1 VQAALPRR
9 VRFAP
14 LLAATDQTVLL
25 LWMFGK
31 TADVLLGVFVAA
43 MIAVYLGAVSEWFA
57 KRLRFPPRLA
67 LLTAIVMTIAVVAG
81 LIATLVPPV
90 VQQTQQL
97 IRVLPNTIATWES
110 AIERVAVRYPGL
122 GELWQPGDHRL
133 LTAAYEQLAGPLND
147 LFPKLFSV
155 GHAFISIASVAVMGI
170 YLALYPGLYR
180 EWLIA
185 LFPPI
190 HRDLVR
196 DVLGDLGGTLRA
208 WIVGQ
213 LLAMAVL
220 GALTAVGLAALQVP
234 YALTFGVFTGAVAII
249 PFFGTL
255 ISTLLPALFVLGG
268 DGFGSFGPGAHAML
282 VILLG
287 VVIHV
292 LEGNIV
298 VPLIT
303 AKQVEVPPVLAIIA
317 VLVVGKL
324 LGPMG
329 LPVAVP
335 LLAVVM
341 VVLRR
346 ILINRIYE
354 GQGFRKATRDRPLLL
369 RVPAPDGGVL
379 APEAQ
384 GLDIIAA

>member
-1 VQAALPRR
+1 VQAAHQRR

-14 LLAATDQTVLL
+14 LLAATVLTVLL

-31 TADVLLGVFVAA
+31 TADVLLLVFVAA
-43 MIAVYLGAVSEWFA
+43 LIALYLGAVSEWFA

-67 LLTAIVMTIAVVAG
+67 LLTAIVLTISVVAG
-81 LIATLVPPV
+81 LVATLVPPV

-110 AIERVAVRYPGL
+110 AIERVAMRYPGL
-122 GELWQPGDHRL
+122 GELWQPGQHRL

-147 LFPKLFSV
+147 LVPKIFSV

-196 DVLGDLGGTLRA
+196 DVLTDLGGTLRA

-234 YALTFGVFTGAVAII
+234 YSLTFGVFTGAVAII

-268 DGFGSFGPGAHAML
+268 DGFGSFGPGAHALL

-354 GQGFRKATRDRPLLL
+354 GQGFRKSTRDRPLLL

-379 APEAQ
+379 APETQ